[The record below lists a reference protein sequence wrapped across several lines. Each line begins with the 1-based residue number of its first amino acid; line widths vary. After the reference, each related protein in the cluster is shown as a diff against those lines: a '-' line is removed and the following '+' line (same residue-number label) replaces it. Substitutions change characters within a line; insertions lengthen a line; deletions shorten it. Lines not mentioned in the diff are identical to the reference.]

1 MESCDPLPTTP
12 PKVLIVDDDPA
23 IVELLSGFLRLE
35 EYQILTA
42 VDGAEAV
49 STAVTQLPD
58 LILLDINL
66 PKLNGYEVCRW
77 LRAEEITRS
86 IPIIIITGHL
96 DFSNREAALEAGANE
111 LLTKPI
117 RCEELLTRMRDLLQH
132 DQPAAS
138 MERR

>member
-1 MESCDPLPTTP
+1 MRELNR
-12 PKVLIVDDDPA
+12 VLLVDDDEDIRVVA
-23 IVELLSGFLRLE
+23 RLALE
-35 EYQILTA
+35 TVGGLQ
-42 VDGAEAV
+42 VMDCSSSAEATV
-49 STAVTQLPD
+49 ALESFEPD